1 MATTV
6 NNSIT
11 KYKNPKEG
19 TRKTSYRLYLKITEE
34 SYDIATNSSHVSYSG
49 WIVGVNTTTTFYGSK
64 MNGTIKQ
71 GTKTL
76 ASGSAT
82 ATSSKPVSS
91 ANKYVLA
98 SGEDDFKHN
107 SDGSL
112 SITLKFTYS
121 SSASHASSGSVT
133 ATLKLTTIPRAS
145 TIVAI
150 DTDIESSTIIS
161 VKKAASNFTTSI
173 AYSFG
178 SLSGTVATKDSD
190 TTIGWTIPSTFYNQ
204 IPNSASGECTL
215 TATTYNGD
223 TVVGTS
229 KTTFTCRANYE
240 KCKPVINSSSIVDTN
255 QKSIALTG
263 NSNKLIR
270 YISLPKVSVS
280 ASSKNGASIK
290 NYSVTCGDGQSVGTN
305 TSNSS
310 YSVIF
315 DKGVSSNEF
324 NINVTDTRGFT
335 TTLKLTPT
343 IIAYI
348 PLTIKSVF
356 SRVDPTSGKMKLS
369 YSGNYFNGS
378 FGSVSNT
385 LTVRYRYK
393 ERGSGTYGNWITITP
408 TKQGNTYSQND
419 LELSGLFDYKK
430 AYTFEI
436 QALDKVKNSGE
447 IKEEQDVYKGTPVYW
462 WDDVSFNVETDLF
475 LKGNKISIQYE
486 VGDLYIT
493 TSSTNPNERFGGT
506 WELYGKGKTLVGYD
520 ENDTDF
526 NAIGKTGGSKEMQ
539 KHNHTGTTNSTGN
552 HKHLIGGN
560 VDNLASGS
568 SYARPR
574 GYSSG
579 VLETTYDTNTTGN
592 HSHTLNINN
601 AGEGNSGNLQPYIVV
616 YIWRRTA

>member
-6 NNSIT
+6 NNSTT
-11 KYKNPKEG
+11 KYANPTEG
-19 TRKTSYRLYLKITEE
+19 TRKTSYRLYLQISEE
-34 SYDIATNSSHVSYSG
+34 SYNIATNSSHVSYSG
-49 WIVGVNTTTTFYGSK
+49 WIVGTSTATTFYGSK

-71 GTKTL
+71 GGTTL

-98 SGEDDFKHN
+98 SGEKDFVHN

-112 SITLKFTYS
+112 SITLTFTYS
-121 SSASHASSGSVT
+121 SSASHASAGSVT

-150 DTDIESSTIIS
+150 DADIESSTIIS
-161 VKKAASNFTTSI
+161 VKKADSKFTTSI

-178 SLSGTVATKDSD
+178 SLSGTVTTKDAD
-190 TTIGWTIPSTFYNQ
+190 TNIGWTIPSTFYNQ
-204 IPNSASGECTL
+204 IPNSSSGTCTL
-215 TATTYNGD
+215 TATTYNGN

-229 KTTFTCRANYE
+229 RTAFTCRANYE
-240 KCKPVINSSSIVDTN
+240 KCKPVVNSNSIVDTN

-263 NSNKLIR
+263 NSNNLIR

-280 ASSKNGASIK
+280 ASSKNGSSIK
-290 NYSVTCGDGQSVGTN
+290 NYSVTCSDGQNVSTN

-315 DKGVSSNEF
+315 DKSVSSNEF
-324 NINVTDTRGFT
+324 NIIVTDTRGFT
-335 TTLKLTPT
+335 TTVKLTPT
-343 IIAYI
+343 MIAYI

-356 SRVDPTSGKMKLS
+356 SRVDPTSGKIKLS

-393 ERGSGTYGNWITITP
+393 ERDSGAYGNWITITP

-430 AYTFEI
+430 VYTFEI

-447 IKEEQDVYKGTPVYW
+447 IKEEQDVYKGTPTYW
-462 WDDVSFNVETDLF
+462 WDDDSFNVETDF
-475 LKGNKISIQYE
+475 FIKGNKVTVQYD

-493 TSSTNPNERFGGT
+493 TNPTNPSEKYGGI
-506 WELYGKGKTLVGYD
+506 WELYGSGRVLVGYD
-520 ENDTDF
+520 ESDEDF
-526 NAIGKTGGSKEMQ
+526 NAVGKTGGSKEMQ

-552 HKHLIGGN
+552 HKHVLGGN
-560 VDNLASGS
+560 VDSLAGGS

-579 VLETTYDTNTTGN
+579 ALETTYDTSEAGN
-592 HSHTLNINN
+592 HSHTLTINN
-601 AGEGNSGNLQPYIVV
+601 TGEGNSGNLQPYIVAYFWLRV
-616 YIWRRTA
+616 E